1 MRFFVWVW
9 AVAAAAVMAVPPLS
23 PPASA
28 SDDHAAIMLVLD
40 ASGSMRGRIE
50 GQTKMSI
57 AKETVEDVLAG
68 FPPAN
73 RIGLMAYGHRRTGD
87 CGDIETIVAPAQAM
101 APSVVEAVNAMRPRG
116 KTPLTD
122 AVRRAADG
130 LRFQSDPAT
139 VIVVTDGVESCGG
152 DPCALARELEADGIE
167 FTAHVVGFGLSDD
180 QGAAVSCVADNTGGM
195 YMAAEDAEGLRTAL
209 LKAVEPPKPQATAIA
224 SDDFDGR
231 ELGESWEVLSP
242 DPESYIV
249 EDGVLLTATSG
260 AASLTNNEPNNVFR
274 WNEELP
280 RGDFDL
286 AVDFTSEFDQAMRA
300 SMEIAIH
307 DSRDDLV
314 SAHLLRDG
322 SSNNVLYLQV
332 KKVIDGDVTR
342 ERVRV
347 ATGACCPRRF
357 NMDEVLANVENKG
370 GRLILQ
376 RRGRKFAARL
386 ELNGWTPN
394 EKAPSTFT
402 TDELLVLRPKGKPAL
417 HAGTWGGHYG
427 RVGQTITYFDR
438 IEITTFE

>member
-9 AVAAAAVMAVPPLS
+9 AVAAASVMALPPLS
-23 PPASA
+23 SPAAA

-57 AKETVEDVLAG
+57 AKKTVEDVLAG

-122 AVRRAADG
+122 AVRRAAGG

-180 QGAAVSCVADNTGGM
+180 QGAAVSCIADNTGGM

-209 LKAVEPPKPQATAIA
+209 LKAVEPPEPQATAIA

-274 WNEELP
+274 WNAELP

-286 AVDFTSEFDQAMRA
+286 AVDFTSEFEQAERA

-307 DSRDDLV
+307 DSREDLV
-314 SAHLLRDG
+314 SAHLYRDG
-322 SSNNVLYLQV
+322 SSNDSIYLQV
-332 KKVIDGDVTR
+332 KKVVGGEEAR
-342 ERVRV
+342 ES
-347 ATGACCPRRF
+347 
-357 NMDEVLANVENKG
+357 VLIARYRHFDLEAVLDNIETKG

-376 RRGRKFAARL
+376 RRGRKFAARV
-386 ELNGWTPN
+386 ELNGWTP
-394 EKAPSTFT
+394 KDGAPSTYT

>member
-9 AVAAAAVMAVPPLS
+9 TVAAATVMAVPPLS
-23 PPASA
+23 SPASA
-28 SDDHAAIMLVLD
+28 SDDYAAIMLVLD

-57 AKETVEDVLAG
+57 AKKTVEDVLAG

-87 CGDIETIVAPAQAM
+87 CGDIETVVAPAQAM
-101 APSVVEAVNAMRPRG
+101 APSVVEEVNAMRPRG

-180 QGAAVSCVADNTGGM
+180 QGAAVSCIAENTGGM
-195 YMAAEDAEGLRTAL
+195 YMAADNADELRTAL
-209 LKAVEPPKPQATAIA
+209 LTAVEPPTPQATAIA
-224 SDDFDGR
+224 SDDFDRR

-242 DPESYIV
+242 DPEAYIV

-274 WNEELP
+274 WNEPLP

-314 SAHLLRDG
+314 SAHLYRDG
-322 SSNNVLYLQV
+322 SSNNNLFLQV
-332 KKVIDGDVTR
+332 KKVVGGETAS
-342 ERVRV
+342 ERILV
-347 ATGACCPRRF
+347 ARKRRGF
-357 NMDEVLANVENKG
+357 DIEAVLDNVENKG

-386 ELNGWTPN
+386 ELKGWTP
-394 EKAPSTFT
+394 KDGAPSTYT
-402 TDELLVLRPKGKPAL
+402 TDELLVLRAKGKPAL

-438 IEITTFE
+438 IEISTYE